1 MSHGTSCV
9 VYWVNVLLRLK
20 SLVYSFISQR
30 KPWPTGCL
38 CLALPAVLLINC
50 GHCCTASTPNKSNQS
65 FFFLSLHNYFILSMN
80 ISHIFSFITSPT
92 MFVNAAHSSTS
103 SLLLHLPA
111 PPSCPLILMNL
122 TGASN
127 MVETCLIL

>member
-1 MSHGTSCV
+1 MSHVTSCV

-38 CLALPAVLLINC
+38 CLASACSPAHKLWPLLHSIN
-50 GHCCTASTPNKSNQS
+50 TQQIQPVI
-65 FFFLSLHNYFILSMN
+65 FFLSLHNYFILSMN

>member
-1 MSHGTSCV
+1 MSHGTSSV
-9 VYWVNVLLRLK
+9 VYWINVLLRLK
-20 SLVYSFISQR
+20 TLFIASFLRGSLGLQAVSAL
-30 KPWPTGCL
+30 P
-38 CLALPAVLLINC
+38 LPAVLLINC